1 VVDVSTLYDAFRQKG
16 LEVIWIFGADSS
28 GEPVTAT
35 WLEHFVMTSG
45 VNFPVVMDYEF
56 EQTFKYLSNLGEP
69 DTLPKQYL
77 IDPRTM
83 ELVFADS
90 GVADPNWD
98 MVDVLLERP

>member
-1 VVDVSTLYDAFRQKG
+1 MVDVSTLYDAFRQKG
-16 LEVIWIFGADSS
+16 LEVIWIFGADSG

-90 GVADPNWD
+90 GVAEP
-98 MVDVLLERP
+98 VSA